1 MGKIRPLPAREVV
14 KILEK
19 HGFKFISRGRHDKYR
34 NEERNITVP
43 VPTSH
48 GVISKGVIQ
57 SLIRQTGILREEFEI

>member
-1 MGKIRPLPAREVV
+1 MGKIRPLPAREIV

-34 NEERNITVP
+34 NEERKITVP